1 MFLKMRS
8 LDESIIDALVP
19 HTTYADIY
27 VCRKRTLGCVSTNEY
42 VGAWSSRVSVSLRE
56 HGEKI
61 GCFRHYCHL
70 LSSRPR
76 LQVTTS
82 ATLHDLW
89 LKGLAGGKRKSV
101 SQCRIHS
108 ELCIVSELIPSNRWI
123 DVEKTSVAYRVD
135 DRHTNERLHS

>member
-1 MFLKMRS
+1 MPLYH
-8 LDESIIDALVP
+8 IQ
-19 HTTYADIY
+19 HTQIYTYAGKETFSCY
-27 VCRKRTLGCVSTNEY
+27 QPMSMF
-42 VGAWSSRVSVSLRE
+42 GAWSSRVSVSLRE

-70 LSSRPR
+70 LSSRQR

-82 ATLHDLW
+82 ATLRDLW

-123 DVEKTSVAYRVD
+123 DVEKKSVAYGVD